1 MTDEIASYP
10 IPLAA
15 GKIFLI
21 DTYYFNLKKIAMK
34 SKPGTYQDTYLK
46 RDEEFVSLKNDVADF
61 CEKYIKKIHPINWD
75 WSKRD
80 FENPKNDPTIEEA
93 RAIRNIVYKDLNS
106 KIPTDVDLS
115 TIKNVESI
123 KAFLNPKSKHEEF
136 NMEEFAFSLKVELEH
151 GRVKDVNV
159 TNNHPFLTAM
169 IVLAHMSESLT
180 YYKRLKVMESESKIF
195 ELVRKIEQTKVG
207 KDKLYLDLFK
217 AENELIVSKK
227 ELAERLEK
235 MDDIPVMK
243 EIGD

>member
-1 MTDEIASYP
+1 
-10 IPLAA
+10 
-15 GKIFLI
+15 
-21 DTYYFNLKKIAMK
+21 MK
-34 SKPGTYQDTYLK
+34 TNPGAYQDIFIK

-61 CEKYIKKIHPINWD
+61 CEKYIKNIHPTNWD

-80 FENPKNDPTIEEA
+80 FQNPKNAPTIEEA

-106 KIPTDVDLS
+106 KIFTDVDLS

-136 NMEEFAFSLKVELEH
+136 NMTEFAFSLKVELEH

-180 YYKRLKVMESESKIF
+180 YYKRLKVMEAESKIF

-207 KDKLYLDLFK
+207 KDKLYQELFK
-217 AENELIVSKK
+217 AENEFIVAKK
-227 ELAERLEK
+227 ELAERMEK